1 MKATLRIE
9 SLVHGGEGLA
19 RHEGRVVFVRGGAPG
34 DLVEAELQGGSARFE
49 RTRALRVL
57 EPGAAHVAAPCPIV
71 DRCGGCP
78 VQHVDSGAQLAAK
91 SALTADALERIGG
104 VAPGTYQLLPISP
117 SPKKFRYRR
126 RARLH
131 RGKGGTWGFKGDE
144 GVVAVEEC
152 LLFEEPLQK
161 LADALR
167 GEDLPG
173 VMDLGLDTSAS
184 GKGAV
189 DLRTP
194 GPPSPAL
201 RKRARQLLAGLVK
214 GVTLGSE
221 IAGDPV
227 LIDDHPGFR
236 LRSRPDVFSQA
247 NRSMVPALQSAALAA
262 LGEAVSG
269 RILELFCGSG
279 TLTLPLLLR
288 AQSVVGVESA
298 GPSLQLLRRS
308 ADEIAG
314 AAGKLRLVAGDAAEA
329 LPGLP
334 GPFDAALLDPP
345 RTGAAEAVRALA
357 KHGIPRIAYVSCDAP
372 TLARDAKLL
381 RDAGYQLVSAHPL
394 DLFPQTAHFEVVAAF
409 VRVSG
414 AWRGTS

>member
-1 MKATLRIE
+1 MKAQLRIE

-19 RHEGRVVFVRGGAPG
+19 RHEGRVVFVRGAAPG
-34 DLVEAELQGGSARFE
+34 DLVEAEVQGGEARFE

-57 EPGAAHVAAPCPIV
+57 ERGASHVEAPCPIV

-78 VQHVDSGAQLAAK
+78 VQHVDYGAQLAAK
-91 SALTADALERIGG
+91 GALTADALQRIGG
-104 VAPGTYQLLPISP
+104 FAPGSYRLLPVSP
-117 SPKKFRYRR
+117 SPKQFRYRR

-131 RGKGGTWGFKGDE
+131 RGPRSAWGFKGDE
-144 GVVAVEEC
+144 GVVPVEEC
-152 LLFEEPLQK
+152 LLFEEPLQA

-167 GEDLPG
+167 GHDLPG
-173 VMDLGLDTSAS
+173 VVDLGLDTSAS
-184 GKGAV
+184 GAGAL
-189 DLRTP
+189 DLTTQ

-201 RKRARQLLAGLVK
+201 RKRAQALLGTVK

-221 IAGDPV
+221 ALGDPV
-227 LIDDHPGFR
+227 LVDPQPGFR

-247 NRSMVPALQSAALAA
+247 NRSMVPALQEAALAA
-262 LGEAVSG
+262 LGDAASG
-269 RILELFCGSG
+269 RVVELFCGSG

-288 AQSVVGVESA
+288 ARSVVGVDSA

-314 AAGKLRLVAGDAAEA
+314 APAKLRLVAGDAAEV
-329 LPGLP
+329 LRGLP

-357 KHGIPRIAYVSCDAP
+357 MQEVPRIAYVSCDAP

-381 RDAGYQLVSAHPL
+381 REAGYELVTAHPL

-409 VRVSG
+409 RRVT
-414 AWRGTS
+414 AARPGTW

>member
-1 MKATLRIE
+1 
-9 SLVHGGEGLA
+9 
-19 RHEGRVVFVRGGAPG
+19 
-34 DLVEAELQGGSARFE
+34 
-49 RTRALRVL
+49 
-57 EPGAAHVAAPCPIV
+57 
-71 DRCGGCP
+71 
-78 VQHVDSGAQLAAK
+78 
-91 SALTADALERIGG
+91 
-104 VAPGTYQLLPISP
+104 
-117 SPKKFRYRR
+117 
-126 RARLH
+126 
-131 RGKGGTWGFKGDE
+131 
-144 GVVAVEEC
+144 
-152 LLFEEPLQK
+152 
-161 LADALR
+161 
-167 GEDLPG
+167 
-173 VMDLGLDTSAS
+173 
-184 GKGAV
+184 
-189 DLRTP
+189 
-194 GPPSPAL
+194 
-201 RKRARQLLAGLVK
+201 
-214 GVTLGSE
+214 
-221 IAGDPV
+221 
-227 LIDDHPGFR
+227 

-372 TLARDAKLL
+372 TLARDARLL
-381 RDAGYQLVSAHPL
+381 RERGYVLESARPL

-409 VRVSG
+409 SRRG
-414 AWRGTS
+414 ASSS

>member
-1 MKATLRIE
+1 MIAQLRIE

-34 DLVEAELQGGSARFE
+34 DLVEADLQGGGTRFE

-57 EPGAAHVAAPCPIV
+57 VPGAAHVAAPCPIV

-78 VQHVDSGAQLAAK
+78 VQQVDYGAQLAAK
-91 SALTADALERIGG
+91 TALTADALERIGG
-104 VAPGTYQLLPISP
+104 FAPGSYQLLPISP
-117 SPKKFRYRR
+117 SPRRFRYRR

-131 RGKGGTWGFKGDE
+131 RGKRGAWGFKGDE
-144 GVVAVEEC
+144 GVVPVEEC

-167 GEDLPG
+167 REDLPG
-173 VMDLGLDTSAS
+173 VVDLGLDTSAA

-189 DLRTP
+189 DLRTA

-201 RKRARQLLAGLVK
+201 RKRARELAGGLVK
-214 GVTLGSE
+214 GATLGSE
-221 IAGDPV
+221 VAGDPV
-227 LIDDHPGFR
+227 LIDDYPGFR

-247 NRSMVPALQSAALAA
+247 NRSMVPALQAAALAA
-262 LGEAVSG
+262 LGEAASG
-269 RILELFCGSG
+269 RVLELFCGSG

-298 GPSLQLLRRS
+298 GPSVQLLRRS
-308 ADEIAG
+308 ADETAG
-314 AAGKLRLVAGDAAEA
+314 ASAKLRLVAGDAAEV

-345 RTGAAEAVRALA
+345 RTGAADAVRALA
-357 KHGIPRIAYVSCDAP
+357 GRRIPRIAYVSCDAP

-381 RDAGYQLVSAHPL
+381 REAGYQLISAHPL

-409 VRVSG
+409 VSG
-414 AWRGTS
+414 ARSGIS

>member
-1 MKATLRIE
+1 LKAKLRIE

-34 DLVEAELQGGSARFE
+34 DLVEAELQGGGARFE
-49 RTRALRVL
+49 RTRVLRVL

-78 VQHVDSGAQLAAK
+78 VQHVDYGVQLAAK
-91 SALTADALERIGG
+91 SALTADALDRIGG
-104 VAPGTYQLLPISP
+104 FAPGSYQLLPVSP
-117 SPKKFRYRR
+117 SRKQFRYRR
-126 RARLH
+126 RALLH
-131 RGKGGTWGFKGDE
+131 RGKGGSWGFKGDE
-144 GVVAVEEC
+144 GVVPVEEC
-152 LLFEEPLQK
+152 LLFEEPLQE

-167 GEDLPG
+167 AEELPG
-173 VMDLGLDTSAS
+173 VVDLGLDTSAS
-184 GKGAV
+184 GKRAV

-194 GPPSPAL
+194 GPASPAL
-201 RKRARQLLAGLVK
+201 RKRTRQLVAGLVK
-214 GVTLGSE
+214 GVTLGAE

-227 LIDDHPGFR
+227 LIDDYPGFR

-262 LGEAVSG
+262 LGEAAAG
-269 RILELFCGSG
+269 RVLELFCGSG

-288 AQSVVGVESA
+288 AQSLVGVEMA

-314 AAGKLRLVAGDAAEA
+314 ASAKLRLVAGDAAEVLA
-329 LPGLP
+329 GLP
-334 GPFDAALLDPP
+334 RPFDAALLDPP
-345 RTGAAEAVRALA
+345 RTGAADAVRALA
-357 KHGIPRIAYVSCDAP
+357 KQGIPLIAYVSCDAP
-372 TLARDAKLL
+372 TLARDAKILYE
-381 RDAGYQLVSAHPL
+381 AGYDLLSAHPL

-409 VRVSG
+409 SRSPVRCRT
-414 AWRGTS
+414 AA

>member
-1 MKATLRIE
+1 MIAQLRIE

-34 DLVEAELQGGSARFE
+34 DLVEADLEGGGARFE

-78 VQHVDSGAQLAAK
+78 VQQVDYGAQLAAK
-91 SALTADALERIGG
+91 SALAADALERIGG
-104 VAPGTYQLLPISP
+104 FAPGSYQLLPISP
-117 SPKKFRYRR
+117 SPRQFRYRR

-131 RGKGGTWGFKGDE
+131 RGKRGAWGFKGDE
-144 GVVAVEEC
+144 GVVPVDEC

-167 GEDLPG
+167 QEDLPG
-173 VMDLGLDTSAS
+173 VIDLGLDTGASSAR
-184 GKGAV
+184 AV
-189 DLRTP
+189 DLRTAAA
-194 GPPSPAL
+194 PSPAL
-201 RKRARQLLAGLVK
+201 RKRARELAAGLVK
-214 GVTLGSE
+214 GATLGSE
-221 IAGDPV
+221 VAGDPV
-227 LIDDHPGFR
+227 LIDDYPGFR

-247 NRSMVPALQSAALAA
+247 NRSMVPALQEAALAA

-269 RILELFCGSG
+269 RVLELFCGCG

-308 ADEIAG
+308 ADEMAG
-314 AAGKLRLVAGDAAEA
+314 ASSKLRLVAGDAAEV
-329 LPGLP
+329 LHGLP

-357 KHGIPRIAYVSCDAP
+357 SLGIPRIAYVSCDAP

-381 RDAGYQLVSAHPL
+381 REAGYRLVSAHPL
-394 DLFPQTAHFEVVAAF
+394 DLFPQTAHFEVVASF
-409 VRVSG
+409 VQP
-414 AWRGTS
+414 A

>member
-1 MKATLRIE
+1 MKAHLRIE

-19 RHEGRVVFVRGGAPG
+19 RHEGRVVFVRGAAPG
-34 DLVEAELQGGSARFE
+34 DLVEAEVQGGEARFE

-57 EPGAAHVAAPCPIV
+57 EPGAAHVQAPCPIV

-78 VQHVDSGAQLAAK
+78 LQHVDYGAQLAAK
-91 SALTADALERIGG
+91 SALTADALDRIGG
-104 VAPGTYQLLPISP
+104 FAPGSYELLPVSP
-117 SPKKFRYRR
+117 SPKQFRYRR

-131 RGKGGTWGFKGDE
+131 RGPRGAWGFKGDE
-144 GVVAVEEC
+144 GVVPVEEC
-152 LLFEEPLQK
+152 LLFEDPLQA

-167 GEDLPG
+167 GHELPG
-173 VMDLGLDTSAS
+173 VVDLGLDTSAS
-184 GKGAV
+184 GAGA
-189 DLRTP
+189 LHLTTN

-201 RKRARQLLAGLVK
+201 RKRARALLGMVK
-214 GVTLGSE
+214 GVTLGWE
-221 IAGDPV
+221 ALGDPV
-227 LIDDHPGFR
+227 LIDAHPGFR

-247 NRSMVPALQSAALAA
+247 NRSLVPALQQAAIAA
-262 LGEAVSG
+262 LGDAASG
-269 RILELFCGSG
+269 RVVELFCGSG

-288 AQSVVGVESA
+288 ARSVVGVESA

-314 AAGKLRLVAGDAAEA
+314 ASAKLRLVTGDAAEA
-329 LPGLP
+329 LNGLP

-357 KHGIPRIAYVSCDAP
+357 KQEIPRIAYVSCDVP

-381 RDAGYQLVSAHPL
+381 REAGYQLVSAHPL

-409 VRVSG
+409 ARVNG
-414 AWRGTS
+414 AKPGTW